1 MFPDGWIC
9 RACWK
14 PNRPSDDRCYVCK
27 TPREQ
32 QVAVE
37 AGSLRERTDPTW
49 KKRRRLDANLGL
61 VAAIVSWPMWL
72 SGALSIL
79 IAAFVVFLALIAGD
93 RVDASGTSLRLVLI
107 ITAAITA
114 VFGMIA
120 IFVSRSIRRQ
130 ARWAYALAILVYGV
144 PALVALLASV
154 PLPAGLP
161 DWYGTLE
168 TALEWLYLVLA
179 FGAVL
184 LLAASFMGQESEA
197 PSGGQTTGAPS

>member
-37 AGSLRERTDPTW
+37 AGSLKERTDPTW
-49 KKRRRLDANLGL
+49 KKRRRQDANLGL
-61 VAAIVSWPMWL
+61 VAAIVAWPMWL
-72 SGALSIL
+72 SGGLSIL
-79 IAAFVVFLALIAGD
+79 IAIFVAFLALIAGD

-154 PLPAGLP
+154 PLPAGVP
-161 DWYGTLE
+161 EWYSTIE

-184 LLAASFMGQESEA
+184 LLAASFMGPEDDA
-197 PSGGQTTGAPS
+197 TAGGQTTGVPS

>member
-37 AGSLRERTDPTW
+37 AGSLKERTDPTW

-61 VAAIVSWPMWL
+61 VAAIVGWPMWL
-72 SGALSIL
+72 SGWLSIL
-79 IAAFVVFLALIAGD
+79 IAIFVMFLALIAGD
-93 RVDASGTSLRLVLI
+93 RVDASGTSARLVLI
-107 ITAAITA
+107 IAAVITA
-114 VFGMIA
+114 VAGMIA
-120 IFVSRSIRRQ
+120 IFISRSIRRQ

-154 PLPAGLP
+154 PLPAGVP
-161 DWYGTLE
+161 DWYATVE

-184 LLAASFMGQESEA
+184 LLAASFMGPEDEA
-197 PSGGQTTGAPS
+197 TAGGQTSGAPS